1 VASNSV
7 STTLLTQAGS
17 QPHKIAELPW
27 LDYATAAMPNDHNTI
42 LWWAQYLWMSND
54 TFRQALSRVG
64 QHFITDLSFPDLEPD
79 EESELKDFFTNHLDY
94 RTELSTAADNFLG
107 YGNVYISIYLPFRR
121 FLKCNQCGSMHQ
133 IGHIP
138 YKLELSGVEP
148 YVKWHR
154 KQPCK
159 CGNNADFVCADL
171 KDPDLSKVKLVFYS
185 PFEIEMA
192 YNRISRKKEFWWKID
207 GDDRRDIRSGAPIFV
222 ETTPIDVLEAVARN
236 GNVAFDDG
244 NMLHLSENVLAGI
257 KNRGW
262 GIPRTISSFRTA
274 WLNQVTNKAD
284 QAIAMD
290 YTLGMRIL
298 SPAQTAGGVD
308 PMQAHAL
315 EGFASKMQNMINA
328 HRVDPTRYHTAP
340 YPIAYQFMGGEGAA
354 LIPPDKLKFR
364 QQEFLNGLGVPLE
377 YHQMSLQ
384 VQAAPMALRLF
395 EASWQVIPS
404 LYSKIL
410 DWTKSK
416 LVKNYNLKPT
426 KIVLQRT
433 TIADDMTRKQVLTR
447 LMAGNQI
454 SPQTALEVYGVDA
467 RDEVQK
473 VFKHQDYVAKVQKEY
488 EEKNLAQQEM
498 GATQAMTGMPSPSS
512 MANNMQQAAQA
523 QQGGQPPPPG
533 TPMGGVPSSGGAI
546 AGGQSSNTLT
556 GMSQQAEQTAQQ
568 LVSMPEYERKQQLR
582 GIRESNKDLHAL
594 VTAAME
600 KIRRGAASQG
610 QQMLLQQPPAG
621 G

>member
-7 STTLLTQAGS
+7 SPTLLTQAGS

-79 EESELKDFFTNHLDY
+79 EESELKEFFTQHLDY
-94 RTELSTAADNFLG
+94 RVELAQAADNFLG
-107 YGNVYISIYLPFRR
+107 YGNVFISLFLPFRR
-121 FLKCNQCGSMHQ
+121 FLRCRGCSSMHQ
-133 IGHIP
+133 IGRVP
-138 YKLELSGVEP
+138 YKLTLRATAP
-148 YVKWHR
+148 YVIWQR
-154 KQPCK
+154 RQACPV
-159 CGNNADFVCADL
+159 CGNNDAFTCVDL
-171 KDPDLSKVKLVFYS
+171 KDPDLSRVKLVFYS

-192 YNRISRKKEFWWKID
+192 YNRVSRRKEFWWKIPE
-207 GDDRRDIRSGAPIFV
+207 DDRRDILSGAPIFV
-222 ETTPIDVLEAVARN
+222 ETTPADVLEAVARN

-244 NMLHLSENVLAGI
+244 NMLHLAENVLSGI

-262 GIPRTISSFRTA
+262 GIPRTIASFRTA
-274 WLNQVTNKAD
+274 WLHQVTNKAD

-290 YTLGMRIL
+290 YTLGMRIM

-308 PMQAHAL
+308 PMQSHAL
-315 EGFASKMQNMINA
+315 ENFASKMQSMINA

-340 YPIAYQFMGGEGAA
+340 YPINYQFMGGEGAT
-354 LIPPDKLKFR
+354 LILADKLKFR

-395 EASWQVIPS
+395 EASWQIIPT
-404 LYSKIL
+404 LYGKIL
-410 DWTKSK
+410 DWTKDK
-416 LVKNYNLKPT
+416 LVKNYSLKPT
-426 KIVLQRT
+426 KIILQRT
-433 TIADDMTRKQVLTR
+433 TIADDMTRKQVLTQ

-473 VFKHQDYVAKVQKEY
+473 VFKHQDYVAKVQREY
-488 EEKNLAQQEM
+488 EEKNQAQQEM
-498 GATQAMTGMPSPSS
+498 GATQALTGMPTPSS
-512 MANNMQQAAQA
+512 MANNMQAQA
-523 QQGGQPPPPG
+523 QQGAPPPG
-533 TPMGGVPSSGGAI
+533 TPMGGVPSSGASL

-556 GMSQQAEQTAQQ
+556 GMSQQAEQMAQQ

-582 GIRESNKDLHAL
+582 GIRESNKDMHAL
-594 VTAAME
+594 VTAAMD